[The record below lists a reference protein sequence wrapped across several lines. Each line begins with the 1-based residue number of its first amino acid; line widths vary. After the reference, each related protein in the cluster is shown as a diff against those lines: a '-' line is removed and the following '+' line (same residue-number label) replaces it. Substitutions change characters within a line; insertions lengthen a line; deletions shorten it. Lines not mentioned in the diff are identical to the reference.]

1 MKTIIFAGGWGTR
14 MGQLTELV
22 PKPLVLIGSKPI
34 LWHIMKIY
42 SHYGYNDFLIA
53 LGVKGYII
61 KEYFYNFQALNRDFT
76 VDLSSGELTFHNKHQ
91 EIDWKVTLIDTGIHT
106 LKGGRIK
113 RLEHYLEDD
122 INMVTYGDAVAD
134 IDINALI
141 DFHKSHGKILTFTGV
156 HTSGRFGEFEEKI

>member
-22 PKPLVLIGSKPI
+22 PKPLVLIGSKPV

-61 KEYFYNFQALNRDFT
+61 KE
-76 VDLSSGELTFHNKHQ
+76 
-91 EIDWKVTLIDTGIHT
+91 
-106 LKGGRIK
+106 
-113 RLEHYLEDD
+113 
-122 INMVTYGDAVAD
+122 
-134 IDINALI
+134 
-141 DFHKSHGKILTFTGV
+141 
-156 HTSGRFGEFEEKI
+156 